1 MFSLVVDDYVA
12 QRMLDFKNGIS
23 TSFNEFQ
30 KILQYYKRNPLFSNI
45 EFLREYYGDNQMT
58 WILSQGGR
66 LYENSPCIEELAKKT
81 AYKIIL
87 TLDREDGFPYVNVN
101 QSKIE
106 NRFCSSFEKKEDRES
121 AILHF
126 KALLE
131 NASYIIFYD
140 PYLSQPNIQEAFKTF
155 AQECFPQKRLNIHID
170 NFHGWKKFGRE
181 IKSIYSNWSISLI
194 NHQEYKEKYSDL
206 HDRYMIIDGKLE
218 IILTSGIE
226 YLMCDNKDFTYII
239 NDISTQTNTKG

>member
-1 MFSLVVDDYVA
+1 MFSLVVDDCVG
-12 QRMLDFKNGIS
+12 QKMLDFKNGIS
-23 TSFNEFQ
+23 ASFDEIQ

-45 EFLREYYGDNQMT
+45 NLLREYYGDNQMT
-58 WILSQGGR
+58 WILSQDSR
-66 LYENSPCIEELAKKT
+66 LYENSPSIEELAKKT

-87 TLDREDGFPYVNVN
+87 TLDKKDGFPYVNVN

-106 NRFCSSFEKKEDRES
+106 NRFCSSFEKEESRES

-131 NASYIIFYD
+131 DAGYIIFYD
-140 PYLSQPNIQEAFKTF
+140 RFLKEKNVQEAFKDF
-155 AQECFPQKRLNIHID
+155 AQECLPKKRLNVHID
-170 NFHGWKKFGRE
+170 SFYGWQHFGSE
-181 IKSIYSNWSISLI
+181 IKNICNQWSISLI
-194 NHQEYKEKYSDL
+194 SQVYKERYSDL